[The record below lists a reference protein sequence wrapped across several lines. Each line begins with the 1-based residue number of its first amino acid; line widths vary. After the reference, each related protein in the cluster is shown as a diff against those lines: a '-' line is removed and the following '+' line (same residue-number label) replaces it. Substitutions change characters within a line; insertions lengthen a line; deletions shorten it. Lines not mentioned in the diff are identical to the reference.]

1 MKCPHC
7 YCNYDDSE
15 RECPMC
21 GTRASVAAC
30 HTGKHKSITYPN
42 TRQTA
47 SRPAASSSQ
56 QPRHSVGNA
65 APHRPAAS
73 QSHPAARTQPRPA
86 STRPAS
92 SRSAQDAAEAARKRS
107 RKIVSW
113 VIAGFVLLQLVPFLA
128 SLLGNVMMRQF
139 EFSDNGFSFYEDSTA
154 NAPDSSAE
162 PEPAPYEE
170 EITPEDGILYS
181 GDYYCDDTG
190 LFLALDFSEQSY
202 HLAVEDYIES
212 GSFFT
217 LYQDPTIDAD
227 YYTGEFPAS
236 EFECYVLYL
245 ERGEEWIEDDEEYYT
260 LVIAYIPIDGA
271 QDDFFLNNTYLDAR
285 WLPIDRAIHMT
296 LQ

>member
-30 HTGKHKSITYPN
+30 RTDKHKSITYQN
-42 TRQTA
+42 TRQPA
-47 SRPAASSSQ
+47 SRQAASPSQ

-65 APHRPAAS
+65 APRRPAAS
-73 QSHPAARTQPRPA
+73 QSRPAARTQPRPA

-154 NAPDSSAE
+154 NAPEASLE
-162 PEPAPYEE
+162 PEPYEG
-170 EITPEDGILYS
+170 EIAPEDGILYS
-181 GDYYCDDTG
+181 GEYYCDDTG

-245 ERGEEWIEDDEEYYT
+245 ERDEEWIEDDEEYYT

-271 QDDFFLNNTYLDAR
+271 QDAFFLNNTYLDAR